1 MTAAEYE
8 RGGKKRKGIEL
19 PAYCSKK
26 GKKKT
31 KKTAKRLFRNL
42 QINGERWLQKL
53 VITCEIWGINGAG
66 M

>member
-8 RGGKKRKGIEL
+8 RGGGKRKGIEL
-19 PAYCSKK
+19 PVYCSKK
-26 GKKKT
+26 GEKKPQ
-31 KKTAKRLFRNL
+31 KTAKRLFRNL